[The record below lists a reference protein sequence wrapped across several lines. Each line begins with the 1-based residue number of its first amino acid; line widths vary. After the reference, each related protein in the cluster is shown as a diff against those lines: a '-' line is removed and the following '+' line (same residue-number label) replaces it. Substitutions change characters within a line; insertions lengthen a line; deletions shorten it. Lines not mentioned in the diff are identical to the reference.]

1 MTTNNNLPYSDYNDR
16 EARRQELLTLYGK
29 YRGLRALLLTR
40 VSTGSQSHDAQERV
54 IREMLIELLDLQL
67 DEERCVI
74 HSTYTGL
81 EYRYHEALDEILRM
95 AERREF
101 DVLCLDVLDRG
112 LGRKGVSR
120 EIFRGQLRE
129 LGIHILTTE
138 PSDHSDDDS
147 LEGQLMRLL
156 KGYKAEEEVNDFVR
170 RSKNAIRHKALGD
183 PEKNIPPKV
192 VGKGIRTYGYT
203 FVCDAKGKRESLE
216 PNYAVVWVD
225 SKGVEWTEVRVVVF
239 IFRCA
244 TRRIGLRQICKRL
257 NQIGIPAPSISI
269 GRKYTSRGIQ
279 AEKVVWQIPVVSKML
294 RNPTYTGKVVVNGH
308 HTSKVP
314 GKKSARRIKN
324 PPEEHII
331 VPVPAIVSE
340 EMQEE
345 IMRNLQSNRRFSPRN
360 NKQGELTLLR
370 AGFAKCGNCGRNVSA
385 RRARPGSKYEYIYYR
400 CTAHMNGV
408 SRKCIGCSAMNAR
421 TIDDAAWQKAVE
433 IIRDPSIVDAAVAER
448 RSKDPTASRRKQ
460 ISKEMASLEAERGDL
475 QADLLRL
482 IRERSLDRNTE
493 GVLTNRLKEIEKLAN
508 QLRSELLD
516 DEKIH
521 QQWNTAQ
528 RKLEKMHQRCA
539 VMREKLDDPAYE
551 PDYKTK
557 RDLLEFFGITATIWE
572 TGHKPRFKIQFN
584 PPEIVSSHRWT

>member
-1 MTTNNNLPYSDYNDR
+1 MTTNNNLPPQPAY
-16 EARRQELLTLYGK
+16 EQ

-40 VSTGSQSHDAQERV
+40 VSTPGQSHEAQERV
-54 IREMLIELLDLQL
+54 IREKLIEPLGLIL
-67 DEERCVI
+67 DEERHVI
-74 HSTYTGL
+74 HDTYTGL
-81 EYRYHEALDEILRM
+81 EYRYRAALDDILRM
-95 AERREF
+95 AERQEF
-101 DVLCLDVLDRG
+101 DLLCLDVLDRG

-183 PEKNIPPKV
+183 SEKKVPPKV
-192 VGKGIRTYGYT
+192 VGNGIRTYGYKFT
-203 FVCDAKGKRESLE
+203 CDSRGKRESLE
-216 PNYAVVWVD
+216 PNYDVVWVD

-244 TRRIGLRQICKRL
+244 KRRIGIRQICKRL
-257 NQIGIPAPSISI
+257 NHIGIPAPSISI
-269 GRKYTSRGIQ
+269 GRKYKSRGVQ

-294 RNPTYTGKVVVNGH
+294 RNPTYIGKMVVNGH
-308 HTSKVP
+308 HTSRVP
-314 GKKSARRIKN
+314 GKKSPQRIKT

-340 EMQEE
+340 EIQEE
-345 IMRNLQSNRRFSPRN
+345 IMRNLQRNQRFSTRN

-385 RRARPGSKYEYIYYR
+385 RIARQGSKYEYIYYR
-400 CTAHMNGV
+400 CTAHMNGA
-408 SRKCIGCSAMNAR
+408 SRKCIGCSAMNAK
-421 TIDDAAWQKAVE
+421 TVDDAAWQKAVE
-433 IIRDPSIVDAAVAER
+433 IIRDPSIVDAAIAER

-460 ISKEMASLEAERGDL
+460 INKEIASLEAERKDL
-475 QADLLRL
+475 QADLLRM

-493 GVLTNRLKEIEKLAN
+493 GVLTNRLKEIEKLVN
-508 QLRSELLD
+508 QLITRQS
-516 DEKIH
+516 
-521 QQWNTAQ
+521 
-528 RKLEKMHQRCA
+528 
-539 VMREKLDDPAYE
+539 
-551 PDYKTK
+551 
-557 RDLLEFFGITATIWE
+557 GIL
-572 TGHKPRFKIQFN
+572 
-584 PPEIVSSHRWT
+584 